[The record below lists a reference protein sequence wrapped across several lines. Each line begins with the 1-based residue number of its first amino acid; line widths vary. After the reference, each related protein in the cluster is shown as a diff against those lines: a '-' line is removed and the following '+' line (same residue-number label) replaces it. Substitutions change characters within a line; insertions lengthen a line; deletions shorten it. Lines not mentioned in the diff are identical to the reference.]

1 MNLKEQK
8 IKASSKKLVGCILG
22 TPSWFLNSL
31 GTAIFTNFKNILW
44 SEVYLDKTRISLD
57 LRCIYLCSP
66 SALLLLKIHKTYVCV
81 CVYIY
86 TRYIYIWYIHTYI
99 YIHIIHTQ
107 NPSKSYE
114 KPPKVHPNK
123 HEQYGHYL
131 LWNTFQK
138 WRYYKSH
145 TFIIFR
151 MRLWYYLACLA
162 TLLVPQIPKSQT
174 FLLVQRD
181 NECILRCVF
190 KGKIERYW

>member
-1 MNLKEQK
+1 MHFRDSLMILKFSRHRNFYKFQK
-8 IKASSKKLVGCILG
+8 YPLIWGVSRQ
-22 TPSWFLNSL
+22 N
-31 GTAIFTNFKNILW
+31 KNIPW
-44 SEVYLDKTRISLD
+44 SEVYLSMQPFCFASTKNMQNICMCG
-57 LRCIYLCSP
+57 CI
-66 SALLLLKIHKTYVCV
+66 
-81 CVYIY
+81 YIY
-86 TRYIYIWYIHTYI
+86 TRFIYIYIYIWYIHTYI

-123 HEQYGHYL
+123 HKQYGHYL

-162 TLLVPQIPKSQT
+162 TLVVPQIPKSQT